1 VLLQSEQVEKIC
13 KVLICNAEIVNRSSS
28 MASVSAIGQ
37 NQWDYMSLGQKTGEV
52 YGLGKTGDLSPEEQ
66 QKVEELNKID
76 RKVRAHETAHIAA
89 GGQYVRGVATYTYE
103 TGPDGKQYAVG
114 GEVSIDL
121 SPVPG
126 DPEATV
132 RKMEKVEAAAL
143 APADPSPED
152 RAVAAQAAREA
163 AEAEQQERAEKSSEG
178 QPGSK
183 QPSALGYSKGGRS
196 IDLSFAAPAL
206 SILA

>member
-1 VLLQSEQVEKIC
+1 
-13 KVLICNAEIVNRSSS
+13 
-28 MASVSAIGQ
+28 MASVSAIAQ
-37 NQWDYMSLGQKTGEV
+37 NQWDYMGLGQETGKA
-52 YGLGKTGDLSPEEQ
+52 YGPGKTGGLSPEEE
-66 QKVEELNKID
+66 QKVEELKKID
-76 RKVRAHETAHIAA
+76 KKVRAHEAAHIAA
-89 GGQYVRGVATYTYE
+89 GGQYVRGSVTYAYK

-183 QPSALGYSKGGRS
+183 QPSALGYSRGGQS
-196 IDLSFAAPAL
+196 VDLSFAAPAL